1 MFSFDILRAR
11 PCHELTGTMSILG
24 AKRIN
29 PLGPAGSRVL
39 LWVRAAAGFGF
50 MSTLVGQL
58 MAVGNWPVICFH
70 SFCFQFCHACL
81 PCSFPYLPILSRWL
95 LLCDSAFAVKGLERS
110 EI

>member
-70 SFCFQFCHACL
+70 RFVFNFVMLAYLVLFHICQFCPGGYYYAIQHL
-81 PCSFPYLPILSRWL
+81 P
-95 LLCDSAFAVKGLERS
+95 
-110 EI
+110 